1 MAMITWEFTA
11 DAAEGSSREAFI
23 GKIYEMAKTNPE
35 IVFVCSDSSPAGGM
49 QDKFRQDFP
58 DRMLDVG
65 IMEQSMVGMAAGAAL
80 SGKVTFCQAFGPFLA
95 TRAVEQVY
103 IDGAYNDAPVT
114 FIGTHSG
121 VTAAAGATHA
131 AIMDLAYMRAMPN
144 MTIIAPAD
152 AHQIEKVMEAAVS
165 YGHPIYVRCARGIEP
180 LVYKDSDYKYEIGK
194 AITVRDGS
202 DITLIGTGS
211 MVYHC
216 ARAAEMLEADGIQA
230 RVLDMH
236 TVKPLDEE
244 AILKAAKE
252 TGAII
257 TAEDHNILCGLGGAV
272 CEVVCGSDDPA
283 CRVQVKRMGV
293 PDTYWPEGTPED
305 LYDLLGYDYNA
316 IYREAKKIV
325 AAK

>member
-1 MAMITWEFTA
+1 MAMITWEFSA

-23 GKIYEMAKTNPE
+23 GKLYELAKEHENL
-35 IVFVCSDSSPAGGM
+35 VFICTDSSPDGGM
-49 QDKFRQDFP
+49 QDKFRKAYP

-65 IMEQSMVGMAAGAAL
+65 IMEQHAVGMAAGAAL
-80 SGKVTFCQAFGPFLA
+80 TGKKVFCQAFGPFLA

-131 AIMDLAYMRAMPN
+131 AIMDIAYMRAMPN

-152 AHQIEKVMEAAVS
+152 ADQICKIMEAALV
-165 YGHPIYVRCARGIEP
+165 YPHPIYVRCARGVEP
-180 LVYKDSDYKYEIGK
+180 LVYKDTDYPYEIGK
-194 AITVRDGS
+194 AITVHEGS

-211 MVYHC
+211 TVYHC
-216 ARAAEMLEADGIQA
+216 ARAAEMLAEDGISA

-236 TVKPLDEE
+236 TVKPLDEA

-252 TGAII
+252 TSLII

-272 CEVVCGSDDPA
+272 SEVVCSSADSQ
-283 CRVQVKRMGV
+283 CRVQVKRLGV
-293 PDTYWPEGTPED
+293 PDTFWPEGEPEA

-316 IYREAKKIV
+316 IYKAAKKLFI
-325 AAK
+325 K